1 MDKEWTPHP
10 SKDAS
15 RRPWAAQPLSYATT
29 SPSGKISFLQMA
41 KVRRADPLP
50 HIVVPDTSVLWHE
63 DKQHPVCPD
72 FDEFWNL
79 HSPHTPLEL
88 AIPETVFAELHFQQT
103 TSALKAV
110 DRITESMTQLSS
122 VAAGSYK
129 HRIDPDKVKD
139 QVGVKLSKWVSGK
152 AGHAVKTPL
161 SSIDWGSVADA
172 AAWRKPPFTFDSKR
186 PELEKG
192 FRDCL
197 ILETLLQVS
206 RDNESTNKNVI
217 FLCKDSLLREAA
229 ASKLK
234 HRPNVLFFESLADF
248 ASYLDLSRQEL
259 TTEFVRQIQVR
270 ARAKFLYIG

>member
-1 MDKEWTPHP
+1 MDKEWT
-10 SKDAS
+10 
-15 RRPWAAQPLSYATT
+15 AAPLQGRQPAPAAGGQPLSYATT

-50 HIVVPDTSVLWHE
+50 TSLCRIRAFSGTKTSNIRYV
-63 DKQHPVCPD
+63 QISMSFGIYIRPTRP
-72 FDEFWNL
+72 F
-79 HSPHTPLEL
+79 EL

-172 AAWRKPPFTFDSKR
+172 NRMA
-186 PELEKG
+186 
-192 FRDCL
+192 
-197 ILETLLQVS
+197 
-206 RDNESTNKNVI
+206 
-217 FLCKDSLLREAA
+217 EAA
-229 ASKLK
+229 IY
-234 HRPNVLFFESLADF
+234 V
-248 ASYLDLSRQEL
+248 
-259 TTEFVRQIQVR
+259 
-270 ARAKFLYIG
+270 